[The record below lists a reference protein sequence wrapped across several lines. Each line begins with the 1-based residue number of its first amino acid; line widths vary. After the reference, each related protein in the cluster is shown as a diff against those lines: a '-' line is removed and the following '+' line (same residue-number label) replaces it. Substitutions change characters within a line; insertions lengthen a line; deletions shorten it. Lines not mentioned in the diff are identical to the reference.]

1 MKLPLKAHCGPVN
14 LSIRMTPLI
23 DVIFL
28 LLIFFIMTMQ
38 FQKPEGV
45 LANRL
50 PEKSGLAA
58 EQPQDREIVRLR
70 IRLVI
75 AGGDMP
81 SIFLQDREVRSYEDL
96 HGFLTM
102 LPEDVL
108 LVVEPEARVPYRHVV
123 GVYNTCIKAGKHT
136 IVFSMAR
143 PGSPAPAPGHTED

>member
-50 PEKSGLAA
+50 PEKGGQSVTQQEDL
-58 EQPQDREIVRLR
+58 EIVRLR
-70 IRLVI
+70 IRLSI
-75 AGGDMP
+75 TEGDMP
-81 SIFLQDREVRSYEDL
+81 AIRLQDREVRSYDEL
-96 HGFLTM
+96 YGFLTM

-123 GVYNTCIKAGKHT
+123 GVYNACLKAEKRN

-143 PGSPAPAPGHTED
+143 PGAQLEH

>member
-50 PEKSGLAA
+50 PEKGGQSVT
-58 EQPQDREIVRLR
+58 QQQDWEIVRLR
-70 IRLVI
+70 IRLSI
-75 AGGDMP
+75 TEGDMP
-81 SIFLQDREVRSYEDL
+81 AIRLQDREVHSYDEL
-96 HGFLTM
+96 YGFLSM

-108 LVVEPEARVPYRHVV
+108 LVVEPEARVPYRHVI
-123 GVYNTCIKAGKHT
+123 GVYNACLKAEKRN

-143 PGSPAPAPGHTED
+143 PGTPAL

>member
-1 MKLPLKAHCGPVN
+1 MKLPLKALSGPVN

-50 PEKSGLAA
+50 PEKDGNSAT
-58 EQPQDREIVRLR
+58 QQQDLEIVRLR
-70 IRLVI
+70 IRLNI
-75 AGGDMP
+75 TDGDIP
-81 SIFLQDREVRSYEDL
+81 AIRLQDREVRSYDEL
-96 HGFLTM
+96 YGFLTM

-123 GVYNTCIKAGKHT
+123 GVYNACLKAEKHN

-143 PGSPAPAPGHTED
+143 PGVQKEH

>member
-1 MKLPLKAHCGPVN
+1 MKLPLKAHSGPVN
-14 LSIRMTPLI
+14 LSMRMTPLI

-50 PEKSGLAA
+50 PEKDGRSVT
-58 EQPQDREIVRLR
+58 QQQDLEIVRLR
-70 IRLVI
+70 IRLSI
-75 AGGDMP
+75 TEGDMP
-81 SIFLQDREVRSYEDL
+81 AIRLQDREVRSYDEL
-96 HGFLTM
+96 YGFLTM

-123 GVYNTCIKAGKHT
+123 GVYNACLKAEKRN

-143 PGSPAPAPGHTED
+143 PGAQLEQ

>member
-1 MKLPLKAHCGPVN
+1 MKLPLKAHRGPTN

-28 LLIFFIMTMQ
+28 LLIFFIMTIH
-38 FQKPEGV
+38 FQRPEGV

-50 PEKSGLAA
+50 PEKGGQSIT
-58 EQPQDREIVRLR
+58 EEPEWEIVRLR
-70 IRLVI
+70 IRLGI
-75 AGGDMP
+75 TDGDMP
-81 SIFLQDREVRSYEDL
+81 SILLQERNVHSYEEL

-108 LVVEPEARVPYRHVV
+108 LVIEPQARVPYRHVI
-123 GVYNTCIKAGKHT
+123 GVYNTCLKAEKHN

-143 PGSPAPAPGHTED
+143 PDTTVE